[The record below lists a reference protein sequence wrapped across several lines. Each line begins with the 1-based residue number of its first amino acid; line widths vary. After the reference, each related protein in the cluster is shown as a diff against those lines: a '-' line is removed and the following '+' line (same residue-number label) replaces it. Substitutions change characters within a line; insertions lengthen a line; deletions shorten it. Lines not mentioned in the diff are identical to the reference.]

1 MNVDKN
7 IERVDFLKCHGTARH
22 LHADTDTYT
31 HTPYTHSDT
40 RTPHTH
46 SDTRTPQT
54 HSDTPTPHVPEVAFA
69 SVNRMMDIE

>member
-40 RTPHTH
+40 RTP
-46 SDTRTPQT
+46 QT